1 MNRCKYAR
9 AILKIGV
16 LILSSTYLTFI
27 VDVYTLNTWP
37 KRIFVFCY
45 FLIMCY
51 AAIFLKRK
59 FLKDKQLPKHMLA
72 IVGLL
77 AAAVVVLGHNTFFP
91 KAQETTVSLAAVPC
105 EDGSYHEVWLTSMQ
119 VDGQEVHLSQLE
131 LDADQGWTYSGDYDD
146 YVFYPTDG
154 TDNTNYLT
162 FKETGESIELTF
174 AKNAWSGAVEVR
186 ANEKLTETISLIE
199 SDDSNESESSLINV
213 ARRYAAWELML
224 YGMGAW
230 LILTYFFSLLLSL
243 INWRGN
249 FKHRENRTTW
259 MLLGTIGVV
268 VVWRI
273 IFSQIFLRYIV
284 YPDSDGYM
292 NYPWYDFFHL
302 NLTSGRTPVYPAFLA
317 VIRLLFGEHSYLNIV
332 PMVQSVI
339 SLISLIFLFRLLWIL
354 THNDFL
360 AGIVT
365 TGYGVCPDIIVW
377 DYSILTESLA
387 LSFTII
393 FIYLLVL
400 FLRNPQFITG
410 IKVIG
415 LSVLMIFERP
425 TFLLFAV
432 VLFGFWILRMLA
444 YKDERKMLL
453 RLCIASLC
461 TFLLVGLYSIGIH
474 KNFGIYSIS
483 DAMPRQ
489 NVVTVINRGYYTES
503 SDVGFSRFV
512 RQRIDDNGGDIWA
525 TCGDVLSEYGLSKS
539 NELAKDVLFEDM
551 PRYIEDTVTNMMDD
565 MNHYFAEYYLYQAI
579 SVSIGPKDFA
589 LRTLDILKQVFQLK
603 IVYLYISEL
612 ICVCML
618 VGTWLKR
625 KEIPWLYIGLAT
637 FMAAIPVTT
646 YIATCGEF
654 NRTMIH
660 VVPFVYVTFA
670 MIIDWFVRASKQ
682 NDDSIQRVREYED
695 L

>member
-1 MNRCKYAR
+1 MVKRDK
-9 AILKIGV
+9 V
-16 LILSSTYLTFI
+16 LLFAGSVFASIYLTFI

-45 FLIMCY
+45 FLIMCH
-51 AAIFLKRK
+51 AAIFLKQK

-77 AAAVVVLGHNTFFP
+77 AAAVVMLGHNTFFP

-119 VDGQEVHLSQLE
+119 VDGQEVQLSQLE

-186 ANEKLTETISLIE
+186 ANEKLTETISLIG

-230 LILTYFFSLLLSL
+230 LILTYFLSLLLSS

-249 FKHRENRTTW
+249 FKHRGNRTTW

-354 THNDFL
+354 THNDLL

-400 FLRNPQFITG
+400 FLKNPQFITG

-489 NVVTVINRGYYTES
+489 NVVTAIERGYYVDSKNEE
-503 SDVGFSRFV
+503 FV
-512 RQRIDDNGGDIWA
+512 EIINKGLEATDGDTWK
-525 TCGDVLSEYGLSKS
+525 TMTYVLDEFGLTKS
-539 NELAKDVLFEDM
+539 NKYAKAVLFHNFR
-551 PRYIEDTVTNMMDD
+551 RYVSDTVSQMLSDAKVFFSEQ
-565 MNHYFAEYYLYQAI
+565 YVYYGIYEKNQNNE
-579 SVSIGPKDFA
+579 GYDFITIDW
-589 LRTLDILKQVFQLK
+589 LRQVLQLR